1 MTQTLRSLQPENK
14 LPDCVLMKLH
24 SEPVQPSKTTALGF
38 QLAESAPRRPIEQI
52 DLKLTI
58 RFNKARIKC
67 PGAMV
72 EFGLKRGELILQLEN
87 GKIPLEKIALK
98 AEFAKVLEVEEQ
110 EEKGGGAEA
119 GLSVT
124 FGTQTTISPSGKI
137 AGASKATSKTKRV
150 VSQVTN
156 RGTEERPSW
165 EFQAS
170 REHVI
175 LLGQLTEEEIGIV
188 EVTGDPCCLTAT
200 FCIQNQSDIY
210 LFDSSGIFGSGIF
223 GAKNLSRNKTALAA
237 REFFLRF
244 IAPKLQP
251 YLSRVEGEL

>member
-1 MTQTLRSLQPENK
+1 MTQTLSSLQPENK

-24 SEPVQPSKTTALGF
+24 SEPVQPANPALGF
-38 QLAESAPRRPIEQI
+38 QAVESAPKTPTKQI

-175 LLGQLTEEEIGIV
+175 LLGQLTEEAIGIV
-188 EVTGDPCCLTAT
+188 EVMGDPCFLTAT
-200 FCIQNQSDIY
+200 FCIQNQSDIH
-210 LFDSSGIFGSGIF
+210 LFDSSGLIAG
-223 GAKNLSRNKTALAA
+223 KNLSRNKTAWAA

-251 YLSRVEGEL
+251 YLSKVEGEL